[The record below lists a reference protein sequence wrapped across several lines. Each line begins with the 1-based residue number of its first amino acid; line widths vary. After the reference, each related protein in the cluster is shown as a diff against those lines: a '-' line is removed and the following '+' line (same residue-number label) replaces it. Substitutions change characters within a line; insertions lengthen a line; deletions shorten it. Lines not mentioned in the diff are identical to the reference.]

1 MSGVNYQRKRDAKD
15 TDILEIQAVIGL
27 LYLSVV
33 FKSNK
38 LNIEDIWTQSTE
50 WYWRWRGAISFDDV
64 PI

>member
-1 MSGVNYQRKRDAKD
+1 MSRVNYQRKRDAKD

-50 WYWRWRGAISFDDV
+50 WY
-64 PI
+64 